1 MAEQSLLP
9 HPALPLLLALGLAL
23 LGLVTPLPLL
33 LPTYQDCEFFL
44 MMLQEHVTT
53 DKSGQS

>member
-23 LGLVTPLPLL
+23 LGLLTPLPLL
-33 LPTYQDCEFFL
+33 LPMYQDCDVFL
-44 MMLQEHVTT
+44 M
-53 DKSGQS
+53 G